1 MPERPKNIH
10 AESDTMLD
18 KSLPYKSIIMRMEAA
33 VAERLAPP
41 APAAGYRIRP
51 FVPGDERHWARIE
64 TSVGEFSEE
73 AAARAYF
80 ERVYLPEA
88 SLQCLFVVTEQD
100 EPVATATTWTER
112 RHRCVSYNSKGWPSN
127 PPTKDGVW
135 DVRSPRRRC
144 DGRTTRPR
152 EAILLH
158 TQTWS
163 HRALR
168 LYRSLGFRFCRTQ
181 TIVMR
186 SKEGT
191 GMKRYPNEFEE
202 AMEVLRRTVAPA
214 EIDEWRRTA
223 FR

>member
-1 MPERPKNIH
+1 MGGRRTRPPRTGSGTCDRH
-10 AESDTMLD
+10 GGGTTG
-18 KSLPYKSIIMRMEAA
+18 P
-33 VAERLAPP
+33 VRLAP
-41 APAAGYRIRP
+41 G
-51 FVPGDERHWARIE
+51 
-64 TSVGEFSEE
+64 
-73 AAARAYF
+73 
-80 ERVYLPEA
+80 
-88 SLQCLFVVTEQD
+88 
-100 EPVATATTWTER
+100 
-112 RHRCVSYNSKGWPSN
+112 
-127 PPTKDGVW
+127 
-135 DVRSPRRRC
+135 
-144 DGRTTRPR
+144 

-202 AMEVLRRTVAPA
+202 AMEVLRRT
-214 EIDEWRRTA
+214 A

>member
-1 MPERPKNIH
+1 MGGRRTRPPRTGLGRAI
-10 AESDTMLD
+10 AT
-18 KSLPYKSIIMRMEAA
+18 AA
-33 VAERLAPP
+33 VR
-41 APAAGYRIRP
+41 RP
-51 FVPGDERHWARIE
+51 YDSPG
-64 TSVGEFSEE
+64 
-73 AAARAYF
+73 
-80 ERVYLPEA
+80 
-88 SLQCLFVVTEQD
+88 
-100 EPVATATTWTER
+100 
-112 RHRCVSYNSKGWPSN
+112 
-127 PPTKDGVW
+127 
-135 DVRSPRRRC
+135 
-144 DGRTTRPR
+144 

>member
-33 VAERLAPP
+33 VAERLAP
-41 APAAGYRIRP
+41 G
-51 FVPGDERHWARIE
+51 
-64 TSVGEFSEE
+64 
-73 AAARAYF
+73 
-80 ERVYLPEA
+80 
-88 SLQCLFVVTEQD
+88 
-100 EPVATATTWTER
+100 
-112 RHRCVSYNSKGWPSN
+112 
-127 PPTKDGVW
+127 
-135 DVRSPRRRC
+135 
-144 DGRTTRPR
+144 

>member
-1 MPERPKNIH
+1 MGGRRTRP
-10 AESDTMLD
+10 
-18 KSLPYKSIIMRMEAA
+18 
-33 VAERLAPP
+33 
-41 APAAGYRIRP
+41 
-51 FVPGDERHWARIE
+51 PGTGSGTCDRH
-64 TSVGEFSEE
+64 GGG
-73 AAARAYF
+73 
-80 ERVYLPEA
+80 
-88 SLQCLFVVTEQD
+88 
-100 EPVATATTWTER
+100 AT
-112 RHRCVSYNSKGWPSN
+112 
-127 PPTKDGVW
+127 
-135 DVRSPRRRC
+135 
-144 DGRTTRPR
+144 GRTTRPG

-202 AMEVLRRTVAPA
+202 TMEVLRRMVAPA
-214 EIDEWRRTA
+214 EIDEWRRPA

>member
-1 MPERPKNIH
+1 MGGRRTRPPGTGSGTCDRH
-10 AESDTMLD
+10 GGGTT
-18 KSLPYKSIIMRMEAA
+18 A
-33 VAERLAPP
+33 VRLAP
-41 APAAGYRIRP
+41 G
-51 FVPGDERHWARIE
+51 
-64 TSVGEFSEE
+64 
-73 AAARAYF
+73 
-80 ERVYLPEA
+80 
-88 SLQCLFVVTEQD
+88 
-100 EPVATATTWTER
+100 
-112 RHRCVSYNSKGWPSN
+112 
-127 PPTKDGVW
+127 
-135 DVRSPRRRC
+135 
-144 DGRTTRPR
+144 